1 MRARHRHVAEI
12 AAGGAII
19 LALVAFIASAFSGNL
34 RVADDRY
41 VLLAR
46 FTRVDGLTIG
56 SEVRTAGIAI
66 GTVTALEL
74 DERNQAVVVMRIDP
88 DVRFDIDAT
97 AAIVTDGLFGAKF
110 VRLDIGG
117 ADEMIESGGEI
128 FLTQEALIIEDLL
141 ELIIRQG
148 RDRLARE
155 RKSTAG

>member
-117 ADEMIESGGEI
+117 ADEMIESDGEI